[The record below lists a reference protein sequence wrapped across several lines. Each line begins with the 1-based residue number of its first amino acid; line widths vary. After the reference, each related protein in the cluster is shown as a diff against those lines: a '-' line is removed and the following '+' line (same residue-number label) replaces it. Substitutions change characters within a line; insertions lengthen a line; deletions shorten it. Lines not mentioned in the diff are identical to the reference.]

1 MTNTVNN
8 TQNNQQVNL
17 NSFKVGQK
25 INSCNTQKK
34 KSIFNAIDKNN
45 DGVISKD
52 EMQGVVKGK
61 VKNKEGKLVEK
72 EYLKLKDMGEGR
84 SLVVDANGKQWVRAK
99 DGTILKDSYV
109 KSGFKKTTN
118 TPQKPA
124 TNSQRIAAANLGKA
138 YKHAEAAFNKQLK
151 DDGWA
156 EDVADG
162 ISKLWNN
169 DLFGGGT
176 GNTASQV
183 RKEMQAEKKR
193 VLALQKAAK
202 QSDSAFRTQF
212 KKIYGVDYNQA
223 AVDAYNKNP
232 NEANYKKAF
241 GTKIE
246 SIEQRVA
253 RYNQSQQTGGAAV
266 KTGTKVAGGIAVG
279 VATGGTGFVALGA
292 TALGTAAVSVAVEE
306 SDRANVT
313 GTYKDASGKTVKQ
326 KGAFKEGTDHGKIFK
341 DAAWD
346 GAGVLAG
353 GAVGAVA
360 GKVVTGTTK
369 AAMAG
374 RAAINIGGDVAM
386 GAAQEYAETGEVTA
400 SGVITN
406 AAMSG
411 IGSAVTSGVLQKGF
425 KKVKNAVTGHADVTP
440 SSAKVHTDTPSV
452 PKTTIDTDVTP
463 SSAKPVHTDA
473 PSVPKTT
480 IDTDVTPNTAHTDAG
495 ATPKTTVSADTDIKS
510 RLNSAQSR
518 EEFVALRD
526 EIKGMPNGAE
536 KQALIQE
543 YVKSERQWRMSPDR
557 PDIRMQYIPETP
569 DIHTAKAKPDIDV
582 DAPATHAKT
591 PDVPTASKPQNVKQS
606 IMSSIEGSDYTLRT
620 ANLDDDAVQD
630 EILAML
636 EKEIPSTRRVPGR
649 VKTLK
654 ELQKLTNSP
663 AYANM
668 DDAHKELAKL
678 AILQSNPRIDSRA
691 MFDDLDI
698 STDVK
703 RKLKNIESCI
713 GQNGTP
719 ETAAAMYHS
728 GDIETLTE
736 IARAKGM
743 DEDYITKMQNAFN
756 KAQNNGCLLVNQT
769 EINTKNIPAREI
781 VKDGKKFNLK
791 VIDCT
796 DPNTFSHPELYGLP
810 QGTTADNMRMT
821 VHMNDGMNKDPALT
835 IGKMRQSDD
844 LNLSGTVTDGK
855 NTLYDNQQVGVVID
869 YDMGAVSY
877 ASNYAAGTGFCKTNT
892 DFAKA
897 KMSLNETS
905 KGTFIRERFI
915 QDMNTQGFDI
925 STEDYIT
932 FSKKLQGK
940 KNIQKE
946 LQAMAENG
954 MININGKQVPIQ
966 QVEKSLQQST
976 DDLMHVSYEMR
987 GIEVTNGFNEVNIY
1001 NPEIKALY
1009 VRANSTDATIESILS
1024 RDLLEYVQRRNLPI
1038 IFQRHVIQ

>member
-1 MTNTVNN
+1 
-8 TQNNQQVNL
+8 
-17 NSFKVGQK
+17 
-25 INSCNTQKK
+25 
-34 KSIFNAIDKNN
+34 
-45 DGVISKD
+45 
-52 EMQGVVKGK
+52 
-61 VKNKEGKLVEK
+61 
-72 EYLKLKDMGEGR
+72 MGEGR

-109 KSGFKKTTN
+109 KNGFKKPTN

-124 TNSQRIAAANLGKA
+124 TNSQKIATANLGKA

-183 RKEMQAEKKR
+183 RKEMLAEKKR
-193 VLALQKAAK
+193 VIALQKAAK

-246 SIEQRVA
+246 SIEQRVT

-266 KTGTKVAGGIAVG
+266 KTGTKVVGGIAVG
-279 VATGGTGFVALGA
+279 AAVVATGGVGAVALGA
-292 TALGTAAVSVAVEE
+292 TAVGTAAVSVAVEE

-326 KGAFKEGTDHGKIFK
+326 KGAFKEGTDHGKILK
-341 DAAWD
+341 DAALD

-425 KKVKNAVTGHADVTP
+425 KKVKNAVTGHTDVTP
-440 SSAKVHTDTPSV
+440 SAAKVHTDTPSA

-473 PSVPKTT
+473 PSAPKTT
-480 IDTDVTPNTAHTDAG
+480 IDADVTPNTAHTDAG

-557 PDIRMQYIPETP
+557 PDIRMQYKPETP
-569 DIHTAKAKPDIDV
+569 EVHTTTPQTPEIPKTK
-582 DAPATHAKT
+582 APA
-591 PDVPTASKPQNVKQS
+591 PNVKQS
-606 IMSSIEGSDYTLRT
+606 IMSSVEGSDFTLRN
-620 ANLDDDAVQD
+620 ADLNNDAVQD
-630 EILAML
+630 ELLAMF

-654 ELQKLTNSP
+654 ELQSLVNSP
-663 AYANM
+663 AYAQM
-668 DDAHKELAKL
+668 DDAHKQLAKL
-678 AILQSNPRIDSRA
+678 TILKSNPRIDHYA
-691 MFDDLDI
+691 LYDDLNI
-698 STDVK
+698 PIETK
-703 RKLKNIESCI
+703 RKINTFKSGIADS
-713 GQNGTP
+713 GSP
-719 ETAAAMYHS
+719 STAAGLYKE
-728 GDIETLTE
+728 GDIETLVS
-736 IARAKGM
+736 IARAKGV
-743 DEDYITKMQNAFN
+743 DETKITQMQEAYR
-756 KAQNNGCLLVNQT
+756 KAQANGSLLVYKT
-769 EINTKNIPAREI
+769 DIDTTNIPARDV
-781 VKDGKKFNLK
+781 VKDGKTYKLK
-791 VIDCT
+791 VVDCT
-796 DPNTFSHPELYGLP
+796 DPATFEHPELSGLP
-810 QGTTADNMRMT
+810 AGTTADNMRVT
-821 VHMNDGMNKDPALT
+821 VHMNDGFNESPQTT
-835 IGKMRQSDD
+835 IGKMRQSQD
-844 LNLSGTVTDGK
+844 LNLSASVTDGK
-855 NTLYDNQQVGVVID
+855 NTLYDNQQIGIVLD

-877 ASNYAAGTGFCKTNT
+877 ASNYAAGTGFCKTNA
-892 DFAKA
+892 DFANA
-897 KMSLNETS
+897 KLKLNESS
-905 KGTFIRERFI
+905 KGTFIRERFVNR
-915 QDMNTQGFDI
+915 MKEQGFEI
-925 STEDYIT
+925 SAEDYAA
-932 FSKKLQGK
+932 FSSKLAGRKNVSKELHALAKNGTIDFNGKKLPL
-940 KNIQKE
+940 E
-946 LQAMAENG
+946 
-954 MININGKQVPIQ
+954 
-966 QVEKSLQQST
+966 QVEKAYLQST

-987 GIEVTNGFNEVNIY
+987 GIEVSNGFNEVNVF
-1001 NPEIKALY
+1001 NPEIKAIY
-1009 VRANSTDATIESILS
+1009 VRANSADATIESLLS
-1024 RDLLEYVQRRNLPI
+1024 RDLLEYIQKRNLPI
-1038 IFQRHVIQ
+1038 VFQRNVIK

>member
-1 MTNTVNN
+1 MTNRVNN

-72 EYLKLKDMGEGR
+72 EYLKLKDMREGR

-109 KSGFKKTTN
+109 KNGFKKPTN
-118 TPQKPA
+118 TPPKPA
-124 TNSQRIAAANLGKA
+124 TNSQKLAAANLGKA
-138 YKHAEAAFNKQLK
+138 YKRAEAAFNKQLK

-212 KKIYGVDYNQA
+212 KKIYGVNYNQA

-232 NEANYKKAF
+232 NETNYKKAF

-246 SIEQRVA
+246 SIEKRVA

-266 KTGTKVAGGIAVG
+266 KTGTKVVGGITVG

-326 KGAFKEGTDHGKIFK
+326 KGAFKEGTDHGKILK

-369 AAMAG
+369 AAIAG

-400 SGVITN
+400 GGVITN

-440 SSAKVHTDTPSV
+440 SSAKVHTDTPKV
-452 PKTTIDTDVTP
+452 DADAPKTNFKGATLDNTTPGIKIVRRNSTKAPVHELPIKENIDIGDNKVVRRINENEIALTNKGKIPERFTIERGKRKIVTDKSGEVYIISHNSLNGKIHIQKKLDVGIQTPLKVT
-463 SSAKPVHTDA
+463 SSANIKSKTDMNSFLSQYGLDDKSYSNYLKNQLNNNKISDNKHMVLSQKSMSQKLFDLKQTNPKRFNKLVESGALDLVKEGKLPIRMFDFVDSNSLFTNKFLTGIKKLKNGETNVLSLPRDIELSNISKYVEKGNVCEVNGKLYVNDNGKPVSINMSKEKFEELFPA
-473 PSVPKTT
+473 TT
-480 IDTDVTPNTAHTDAG
+480 TFVQQGQVADCWL
-495 ATPKTTVSADTDIKS
+495 VSALDNMMDKPDGRTAIYQLFRQEGNDIYIKFPNATKEIKFTNGQVVNANGHQLKGAPGLQLVEQSYSVHRSLREAQNYAQGTSITKMSGFTDI
-510 RLNSAQSR
+510 
-518 EEFVALRD
+518 
-526 EIKGMPNGAE
+526 E
-536 KQALIQE
+536 KQMRRLDGGWSEELFADVFGNKAISGQIEIYNPSDSKKMVNILKKYANDENCFINVATKYVDGESFWENMIDNNYNIFSRHAYSLKGYNAQNNSFIISNPWNTGLAIEIPSDKFKE
-543 YVKSERQWRMSPDR
+543 YFD
-557 PDIRMQYIPETP
+557 T
-569 DIHTAKAKPDIDV
+569 IHFSTTKGV
-582 DAPATHAKT
+582 
-591 PDVPTASKPQNVKQS
+591 N
-606 IMSSIEGSDYTLRT
+606 
-620 ANLDDDAVQD
+620 
-630 EILAML
+630 L
-636 EKEIPSTRRVPGR
+636 EKEYENFG
-649 VKTLK
+649 
-654 ELQKLTNSP
+654 
-663 AYANM
+663 
-668 DDAHKELAKL
+668 
-678 AILQSNPRIDSRA
+678 
-691 MFDDLDI
+691 
-698 STDVK
+698 K
-703 RKLKNIESCI
+703 RLI
-713 GQNGTP
+713 
-719 ETAAAMYHS
+719 
-728 GDIETLTE
+728 
-736 IARAKGM
+736 
-743 DEDYITKMQNAFN
+743 
-756 KAQNNGCLLVNQT
+756 
-769 EINTKNIPAREI
+769 
-781 VKDGKKFNLK
+781 
-791 VIDCT
+791 
-796 DPNTFSHPELYGLP
+796 
-810 QGTTADNMRMT
+810 
-821 VHMNDGMNKDPALT
+821 
-835 IGKMRQSDD
+835 
-844 LNLSGTVTDGK
+844 
-855 NTLYDNQQVGVVID
+855 
-869 YDMGAVSY
+869 
-877 ASNYAAGTGFCKTNT
+877 
-892 DFAKA
+892 
-897 KMSLNETS
+897 
-905 KGTFIRERFI
+905 
-915 QDMNTQGFDI
+915 
-925 STEDYIT
+925 
-932 FSKKLQGK
+932 
-940 KNIQKE
+940 
-946 LQAMAENG
+946 
-954 MININGKQVPIQ
+954 
-966 QVEKSLQQST
+966 
-976 DDLMHVSYEMR
+976 
-987 GIEVTNGFNEVNIY
+987 
-1001 NPEIKALY
+1001 
-1009 VRANSTDATIESILS
+1009 
-1024 RDLLEYVQRRNLPI
+1024 
-1038 IFQRHVIQ
+1038 